1 MKTTRVT
8 IERRKDIRWAFLAIL
23 GLFAI
28 TAAGCGAL
36 ARDLGPAQAQGPK
49 VGTAAPDFTLKDLNG
64 KSVSLKDFKGRPV
77 MVNFWASWCGPCKVE
92 MPDMQAA
99 QEELGKG
106 AGFVI
111 LAINLGENKS
121 TAEGF
126 LTQNKFDFL
135 ALLDRDRSVA
145 QNKYRLIGLPTSF
158 FIDKQGVIREIQTG
172 PLANKEHLM
181 SKINSI
187 L

>member
-1 MKTTRVT
+1 MKTARVT

-28 TAAGCGAL
+28 TPAGCGAL
-36 ARDLGPAQAQGPK
+36 ARDAGPPQAQGPE
-49 VGTAAPDFTLKDLNG
+49 VGAAPDFTLKDQNG
-64 KSVSLKDFKGRPV
+64 KSVSLKDFRGRPV
-77 MVNFWASWCGPCKVE
+77 MVNFWASWCGRCKVQ
-92 MPDMQAA
+92 MPHMQAT
-99 QEELGKG
+99 QEEFGKST
-106 AGFVI
+106 GFVI
-111 LAINLGENKS
+111 LAINLGKDKS

-135 ALLDRDRSVA
+135 ALLYPDRPVA

-158 FIDKQGVIREIQTG
+158 FIDKQGVIKEIQTG